1 MIQILSN
8 ETSEKI
14 AAGEVVERPAS
25 VIKELTENA
34 IDSGA
39 NEIFVDLENGGHSL
53 IKITDNGCGIS
64 RDELPIA
71 IQRFATSKITKFED
85 LFTINT
91 LGFRGEALPS
101 IGAISHLEIVSK
113 KRDEDFAYMIVV
125 EGGQVSETRE
135 ASGSDGTT
143 VTVTNLFYNTP
154 ARKKFQKTP
163 SNEISHIVKYLS
175 AMAVLRRDIHFRL
188 KNNGRIVFDYPIA
201 MNKKDCLKKIWG
213 IPTTDVM
220 KTFST
225 SCDSAKLT
233 GIICSPDVDR
243 SSRNEILF
251 TVNGRIIKNTQLIQA
266 VIEGY
271 APFLATKRY
280 PLAFVCME
288 IDPQTIDVNVHPAK
302 TEIHF
307 EEQQKIFGFVKH
319 AINETVK
326 AFRDPE
332 LIYTAETENGEIY
345 DTITGEIKES
355 TIDDFEQEK
364 RVYYQPQQRVT
375 RSKVT
380 KYLDELLKPVE
391 TTNIQDFIDD
401 EEDKFSKEQVVKEE
415 IKPVKDDV
423 ITPALNIENNTCI
436 VDKPIDKKENKNEFI
451 FECNYNFK
459 PLTQIFDTY
468 IAGEFNGEFILID
481 QHAAHEKIIYES
493 LNTKGN
499 EGNIQM
505 LLFPEI
511 LELSADKTEITKK
524 YLDYFK
530 ELGFDIADFGNNTF
544 KITAIPFFIEQG
556 EIKSFIDEIITSII
570 DETQNSQIIPLENLR
585 HMIACKSAI
594 KANKKLS
601 FDEMK
606 SLFAKLMTLKEPFFC
621 PHGRPVIHK
630 FTKFE
635 LEKLFKRKK

>member
-1 MIQILSN
+1 MIQILSS

-14 AAGEVVERPAS
+14 AAGEVVERPTS

-39 NEIFVDLENGGHSL
+39 TEIFVDLENGGHSL

-64 RDELPIA
+64 KDELPIA

-101 IGAISHLEIVSK
+101 IGAISHLEIISK
-113 KRDEDFAYMIVV
+113 QRDEDFAYMIAI
-125 EGGQVSETRE
+125 EGGQIVETRE

-188 KNNGRIVFDYPIA
+188 KNNNRIVFDYPIA
-201 MNKKDCLKKIWG
+201 MNKRDCLKKIWG

-225 SCDSAKLT
+225 SCNSAKLT

-251 TVNGRIIKNTQLIQA
+251 AVNGRIIKNTQLIQA

-271 APFLATKRY
+271 SPFLNTKRY
-280 PLAFVCME
+280 PLAFLSME

-326 AFRDPE
+326 SFRDPE

-355 TIDDFEQEK
+355 SLDNFEQEK
-364 RVYYQPQQRVT
+364 KIYYQPAQKV
-375 RSKVT
+375 SKNKVST
-380 KYLDELLKPVE
+380 YLDSMLKPIE
-391 TTNIQDFIDD
+391 TTNIQDFLDS
-401 EEDKFSKEQVVKEE
+401 EEDKFLKEQL
-415 IKPVKDDV
+415 I
-423 ITPALNIENNTCI
+423 
-436 VDKPIDKKENKNEFI
+436 KENIDTVQNNDEATSISKAESTNCIQKNKEIKNEFI
-451 FECNYNFK
+451 FEYNYNFT

-493 LNTKGN
+493 LNSKGDK
-499 EGNIQM
+499 GSIQI

-511 LELSADKTEITKK
+511 IELSNDKTEVTKK
-524 YLDYFK
+524 YLDYLK
-530 ELGFDIADFGNNTF
+530 ELGFDIEDFGNNTF
-544 KITAIPFFIEQG
+544 KITAVPFFVEKV

-570 DETQNSQIIPLENLR
+570 DETQNKELIPLENLR
-585 HMIACKSAI
+585 HLIACKSAI

-601 FDEMK
+601 LDEMK
-606 SLFAKLMTLKEPFFC
+606 SLFVILLTLKEPFFC

-630 FTKFE
+630 FTKYE
-635 LEKLFKRKK
+635 LEKIFKRKK

>member
-1 MIQILSN
+1 MIQILSS

-14 AAGEVVERPAS
+14 AAGEVVERPTS

-39 NEIFVDLENGGHSL
+39 TEIFVDLENGGHSL

-64 RDELPIA
+64 KDELPIA

-101 IGAISHLEIVSK
+101 IGAISHLEIISK
-113 KRDEDFAYMIVV
+113 QRDEDFAYMIAI
-125 EGGQVSETRE
+125 EGGQIVETRE

-188 KNNGRIVFDYPIA
+188 KNNNRIVFDYPIA
-201 MNKKDCLKKIWG
+201 MNKRDCLKKIWG

-225 SCDSAKLT
+225 SCNSAKLT

-251 TVNGRIIKNTQLIQA
+251 AVNGRIIKNTQLIQA

-271 APFLATKRY
+271 SPFLNTKRY
-280 PLAFVCME
+280 PLAFLSME

-326 AFRDPE
+326 SFRDPE

-355 TIDDFEQEK
+355 SLDNFEQEK
-364 RVYYQPQQRVT
+364 KIYYQPAQKV
-375 RSKVT
+375 SKNKVST
-380 KYLDELLKPVE
+380 YLDSMLKPIE
-391 TTNIQDFIDD
+391 TTNIQDFLDS
-401 EEDKFSKEQVVKEE
+401 EEDKFLKEQL
-415 IKPVKDDV
+415 I
-423 ITPALNIENNTCI
+423 
-436 VDKPIDKKENKNEFI
+436 KENIDTVQNNDEATSISKAESTNCIQKNKEIKNEFI
-451 FECNYNFK
+451 FEYNYNFT

-493 LNTKGN
+493 LNSKGDK
-499 EGNIQM
+499 GSIQI

-511 LELSADKTEITKK
+511 IELSNDKTEVTKK
-524 YLDYFK
+524 YLDYLK
-530 ELGFDIADFGNNTF
+530 ELGFDIEDFGNNTF
-544 KITAIPFFIEQG
+544 KITAVPFFVEKV

-570 DETQNSQIIPLENLR
+570 DETQNKELIPLENLR
-585 HMIACKSAI
+585 HLIACKSAI

-601 FDEMK
+601 LDEMK

-630 FTKFE
+630 FTKYE
-635 LEKLFKRKK
+635 LEKIFKRKK

>member
-1 MIQILSN
+1 MIQILSS

-39 NEIFVDLENGGHSL
+39 TEIFVDLENGGHSL

-64 RDELPIA
+64 KDELPIA

-101 IGAISHLEIVSK
+101 IGAISHLEIISK
-113 KRDEDFAYMIVV
+113 QRDEDFAYMIAV
-125 EGGQVSETRE
+125 EGGQIVETRE

-188 KNNGRIVFDYPIA
+188 KNNNRIVFDYPIA
-201 MNKKDCLKKIWG
+201 MNKRDCLKKIWG

-225 SCDSAKLT
+225 SCNSAKLT

-251 TVNGRIIKNTQLIQA
+251 AVNGRIIKNTQLIQA

-271 APFLATKRY
+271 SPFLNTKRY
-280 PLAFVCME
+280 PLAFLSME

-326 AFRDPE
+326 SFRDPE

-355 TIDDFEQEK
+355 SLDNFEQEK
-364 RVYYQPQQRVT
+364 KIYYQPAQKV
-375 RSKVT
+375 SKNKVST
-380 KYLDELLKPVE
+380 YLDSMLKPIE
-391 TTNIQDFIDD
+391 TTNIQDFLDS
-401 EEDKFSKEQVVKEE
+401 EEDKFLKEQL
-415 IKPVKDDV
+415 I
-423 ITPALNIENNTCI
+423 
-436 VDKPIDKKENKNEFI
+436 KENIDTVQKDETTTIPKTENTNCIPENKKIKNEFI
-451 FECNYNFK
+451 FEYNYDFK

-493 LNTKGN
+493 LNSKGDK
-499 EGNIQM
+499 GSIQI

-511 LELSADKTEITKK
+511 IELSNDKTEVTKK
-524 YLDYFK
+524 YLDYLK
-530 ELGFDIADFGNNTF
+530 ELGFDIEDFGNNTF
-544 KITAIPFFIEQG
+544 KITAVPFFVEKV

-570 DETQNSQIIPLENLR
+570 DETQNKELIPLENLR
-585 HMIACKSAI
+585 HLIACKSAI

-601 FDEMK
+601 LDEMK

-630 FTKFE
+630 FTKYE
-635 LEKLFKRKK
+635 LEKIFKRKK

>member
-14 AAGEVVERPAS
+14 AAGEVVERPTS

-39 NEIFVDLENGGHSL
+39 TEIFVDLENGGHSL

-64 RDELPIA
+64 KDELPIA

-101 IGAISHLEIVSK
+101 IGAISHLEIISK
-113 KRDEDFAYMIVV
+113 QRDEDFAYMIAI
-125 EGGQVSETRE
+125 EGGQIVETRE

-188 KNNGRIVFDYPIA
+188 KNNNRIVFDYPIA
-201 MNKKDCLKKIWG
+201 MNKRDCLKKIWG

-225 SCDSAKLT
+225 SCNSAKLT

-251 TVNGRIIKNTQLIQA
+251 AVNGRIIKNTQLIQA

-271 APFLATKRY
+271 SPFLNTKRY
-280 PLAFVCME
+280 PLAFLSME

-326 AFRDPE
+326 SFRDPE

-355 TIDDFEQEK
+355 SLDNFEQEK
-364 RVYYQPQQRVT
+364 KIYYQPAQKV
-375 RSKVT
+375 SKNKVST
-380 KYLDELLKPVE
+380 YLDSMLKPIE
-391 TTNIQDFIDD
+391 TTNIQDFLDS
-401 EEDKFSKEQVVKEE
+401 EEDKFLKEQL
-415 IKPVKDDV
+415 I
-423 ITPALNIENNTCI
+423 
-436 VDKPIDKKENKNEFI
+436 KENIDTVQNNDEATSISKAESTNCIQKNKEIKNEFI
-451 FECNYNFK
+451 FEYDYNFT

-493 LNTKGN
+493 LNSKGDK
-499 EGNIQM
+499 GSIQI

-511 LELSADKTEITKK
+511 IELSNDKTEVTKK

-530 ELGFDIADFGNNTF
+530 ELGFDIEDFGNNTF
-544 KITAIPFFIEQG
+544 KITAVPFFVEKV

-570 DETQNSQIIPLENLR
+570 DETQNKELIPLENLR
-585 HMIACKSAI
+585 HLIACKSAI

-601 FDEMK
+601 LDEMK

-630 FTKFE
+630 FTKYE
-635 LEKLFKRKK
+635 LEKIFKRKK

>member
-1 MIQILSN
+1 MIQILSS

-14 AAGEVVERPAS
+14 EAGEVIERPTS

-39 NEIFVDLENGGHSL
+39 TEIFVDLENGGHSL

-64 RDELPIA
+64 KDELPIA

-101 IGAISHLEIVSK
+101 IGAISHLEIISK
-113 KRDEDFAYMIVV
+113 QRDEDFAYMIAI
-125 EGGQVSETRE
+125 EGGQIVETRE

-188 KNNGRIVFDYPIA
+188 KNNNRIVFDYPIA
-201 MNKKDCLKKIWG
+201 MNKRDCLKKIWG

-225 SCDSAKLT
+225 SCNSAKLT

-251 TVNGRIIKNTQLIQA
+251 AVNGRIIKNTQLIQA

-271 APFLATKRY
+271 SPFLNTKRY
-280 PLAFVCME
+280 PLAFLSME

-326 AFRDPE
+326 SFRDPE

-355 TIDDFEQEK
+355 SLDNFEQEK
-364 RVYYQPQQRVT
+364 KIYYQPAQKV
-375 RSKVT
+375 SKNKVST
-380 KYLDELLKPVE
+380 YLDSMLKPIE
-391 TTNIQDFIDD
+391 TTNIQDFLDS
-401 EEDKFSKEQVVKEE
+401 EEDKFLKEQL
-415 IKPVKDDV
+415 I
-423 ITPALNIENNTCI
+423 
-436 VDKPIDKKENKNEFI
+436 KENIDTVQNNDEATSISKAESTNCIQKNKEIKNEFI
-451 FECNYNFK
+451 FEYDYNFT

-493 LNTKGN
+493 LNSKGDK
-499 EGNIQM
+499 GSIQI

-511 LELSADKTEITKK
+511 IELSNDKTEVTKK

-530 ELGFDIADFGNNTF
+530 ELGFDIEDFGNNTF
-544 KITAIPFFIEQG
+544 KITAVPFFVEKV

-570 DETQNSQIIPLENLR
+570 DETQNKELIPLENLR
-585 HMIACKSAI
+585 HLIACKSAI

-601 FDEMK
+601 LDEMK

-630 FTKFE
+630 FTKYE
-635 LEKLFKRKK
+635 LEKIFKRKK

>member
-1 MIQILSN
+1 MIQILSS

-14 AAGEVVERPAS
+14 AAGEVVERPTS

-39 NEIFVDLENGGHSL
+39 TEIFVDLENGGHSL

-64 RDELPIA
+64 KDELPIA

-101 IGAISHLEIVSK
+101 IGAISHLEIISK
-113 KRDEDFAYMIVV
+113 QRDEDFAYMIAI
-125 EGGQVSETRE
+125 EGGQIVETRE

-188 KNNGRIVFDYPIA
+188 KNNNRIVFDYPIA
-201 MNKKDCLKKIWG
+201 MNKRDCLKKIWG

-225 SCDSAKLT
+225 SCNSAKLT

-251 TVNGRIIKNTQLIQA
+251 AVNGRIIKNTQLIQA

-271 APFLATKRY
+271 SPFLNTKRY
-280 PLAFVCME
+280 PLAFLSME

-326 AFRDPE
+326 SFRDPE

-355 TIDDFEQEK
+355 SLDNFEQEK
-364 RVYYQPQQRVT
+364 KIYYQPAQKV
-375 RSKVT
+375 SKNKVST
-380 KYLDELLKPVE
+380 YLDSMLKPIE
-391 TTNIQDFIDD
+391 TTNIQDFLDS
-401 EEDKFSKEQVVKEE
+401 EEDKFLKEQL
-415 IKPVKDDV
+415 I
-423 ITPALNIENNTCI
+423 
-436 VDKPIDKKENKNEFI
+436 KENIDTVQNNDEATSISKAESTNCIQKNKEIKNEFI
-451 FECNYNFK
+451 FEYDYNFT

-493 LNTKGN
+493 LNSKGDK
-499 EGNIQM
+499 GSIQI

-511 LELSADKTEITKK
+511 IELSNDKTEVTKK
-524 YLDYFK
+524 YLDYLK
-530 ELGFDIADFGNNTF
+530 ELGFDIEDFGNNTF
-544 KITAIPFFIEQG
+544 KITAVPFFVEKV

-570 DETQNSQIIPLENLR
+570 DETQNKELIPLENLR
-585 HMIACKSAI
+585 HLIACKSAI

-601 FDEMK
+601 LDEMK

-630 FTKFE
+630 FTKYE
-635 LEKLFKRKK
+635 LEKIFKRKK

>member
-1 MIQILSN
+1 MIQILSS

-14 AAGEVVERPAS
+14 AAGEVVERPTS

-39 NEIFVDLENGGHSL
+39 TEIFVDLENGGHSL

-64 RDELPIA
+64 KDELPIA

-101 IGAISHLEIVSK
+101 IGAISHLEIISK
-113 KRDEDFAYMIVV
+113 QRDEDFAYMIAI
-125 EGGQVSETRE
+125 EGGQIVETRE

-188 KNNGRIVFDYPIA
+188 KNNNRIVFDYPIA
-201 MNKKDCLKKIWG
+201 MNKRDCLKKIWG

-225 SCDSAKLT
+225 SCNSAKLT

-251 TVNGRIIKNTQLIQA
+251 AVNGRIIKNTQLIQA

-271 APFLATKRY
+271 SPFLNTKRY
-280 PLAFVCME
+280 PLAFLSME

-326 AFRDPE
+326 SFRDPE

-355 TIDDFEQEK
+355 SLDNFEQEK
-364 RVYYQPQQRVT
+364 KIYYQPAQKV
-375 RSKVT
+375 SKNKVST
-380 KYLDELLKPVE
+380 YLDSMLKPIE
-391 TTNIQDFIDD
+391 TTNIQDFLDS
-401 EEDKFSKEQVVKEE
+401 EEDKFLKEQL
-415 IKPVKDDV
+415 I
-423 ITPALNIENNTCI
+423 
-436 VDKPIDKKENKNEFI
+436 KENIDTVQNNDEATSISKAESTNCIQKNKEIKNEFI
-451 FECNYNFK
+451 FEYDYNFT

-493 LNTKGN
+493 LNSKGDK
-499 EGNIQM
+499 GSIQI

-511 LELSADKTEITKK
+511 IELSNDKTEVTKK

-530 ELGFDIADFGNNTF
+530 ELGFDIEDFGNNTF
-544 KITAIPFFIEQG
+544 KITAVPFFVEKV

-570 DETQNSQIIPLENLR
+570 DETQNKELIPLENLR
-585 HMIACKSAI
+585 HLIACKSAI

-601 FDEMK
+601 LDEMK

-630 FTKFE
+630 FTKYE
-635 LEKLFKRKK
+635 LEKIFKRKK

>member
-39 NEIFVDLENGGHSL
+39 DEIFVDLENGGHSL

-64 RDELPIA
+64 KDELPIA

-85 LFTINT
+85 LFSINT

-101 IGAISHLEIVSK
+101 IGAISRLEIVSK

-125 EGGQVSETRE
+125 EGGQVIDTRE

-143 VTVTNLFYNTP
+143 VKVTNLFYNTP

-188 KNNGRIVFDYPIA
+188 KNNGRIIFDYPVA

-213 IPTTDVM
+213 IPSTDVM
-220 KTFST
+220 KSLSS
-225 SCDSAKLT
+225 SCPSAKLT

-243 SSRNEILF
+243 SSRNEIMF
-251 TVNGRIIKNTQLIQA
+251 CVNGRIIKNTQLIQA

-271 APFLATKRY
+271 SPFLATKKY
-280 PLAFVCME
+280 PLAFLSMD
-288 IDPQTIDVNVHPAK
+288 IDPDTIDVNVHPAK

-319 AINETVK
+319 VINETVK
-326 AFRDPE
+326 SFRDPE
-332 LIYTAETENGEIY
+332 FSYTAETENGEIY
-345 DTITGEIKES
+345 DTITGEIKEKS
-355 TIDDFEQEK
+355 IDDFENEK
-364 RVYYQPQQRVT
+364 KIYYQPIQ
-375 RSKVT
+375 KVT
-380 KYLDELLKPVE
+380 KNKVTTYLNSMLKPAE
-391 TTNIQDFIDD
+391 TVNIQDFIDD
-401 EEDKFSKEQVVKEE
+401 EEKRFSKEQQEKVEIVEE
-415 IKPVKDDV
+415 NKNNTD
-423 ITPALNIENNTCI
+423 NIEYIEQKTE
-436 VDKPIDKKENKNEFI
+436 KKIENKNEFI
-451 FECNYNFK
+451 FENNYNFI

-493 LNTKGN
+493 LNSTGN
-499 EGNIQM
+499 KGNIQF
-505 LLFPEI
+505 LLIPEI
-511 LELSADKTEITKK
+511 LELSSDKTEITKK

-530 ELGFDIADFGNNTF
+530 EIGFDIADFGNNTF
-544 KITAIPFFIEQG
+544 KITAVPFFIEQR
-556 EIKSFIDEIITSII
+556 EIKSFIDDIITSII
-570 DETQNSQIIPLENLR
+570 EETQNSQIIPLENLR
-585 HMIACKSAI
+585 HMVACKSAI

-630 FTKFE
+630 FTKYE

>member
-14 AAGEVVERPAS
+14 AAGEVVERPTS

-39 NEIFVDLENGGHSL
+39 TEIFVDLENGGHSL

-64 RDELPIA
+64 KDELPIA

-101 IGAISHLEIVSK
+101 IGAISHLEIISK
-113 KRDEDFAYMIVV
+113 QRDEDFAYMIAI
-125 EGGQVSETRE
+125 EGGQIVETRE

-188 KNNGRIVFDYPIA
+188 KNNNRIVFDYPIA
-201 MNKKDCLKKIWG
+201 MNKRDCLKKIWG

-225 SCDSAKLT
+225 SCNSAKLT

-251 TVNGRIIKNTQLIQA
+251 AVNGRIIKNTQLIQA

-271 APFLATKRY
+271 SPFLNTKRY
-280 PLAFVCME
+280 PLAFLSME

-326 AFRDPE
+326 SFRDPE

-355 TIDDFEQEK
+355 SLDNFEQEK
-364 RVYYQPQQRVT
+364 KIYYQPAQKV
-375 RSKVT
+375 SKNKVST
-380 KYLDELLKPVE
+380 YLDSMLKPIE
-391 TTNIQDFIDD
+391 TTNIQDFLDS
-401 EEDKFSKEQVVKEE
+401 EEDKFLKEQLIKE
-415 IKPVKDDV
+415 
-423 ITPALNIENNTCI
+423 NIDTVQNNDEATSISKAESTNCI
-436 VDKPIDKKENKNEFI
+436 QKNKENKNEFI
-451 FECNYNFK
+451 FEYDYNFT

-493 LNTKGN
+493 LNSKGDK
-499 EGNIQM
+499 GSIQI

-511 LELSADKTEITKK
+511 IELSNDKTEVTKK

-530 ELGFDIADFGNNTF
+530 ELGFDIEDFGNNTF
-544 KITAIPFFIEQG
+544 KITAVPFFVEKV

-570 DETQNSQIIPLENLR
+570 DETQNKELIPLENLR
-585 HMIACKSAI
+585 HLIACKSAI

-601 FDEMK
+601 LDEMK

-630 FTKFE
+630 FTKYE
-635 LEKLFKRKK
+635 LEKIFKRKK

>member
-14 AAGEVVERPAS
+14 AAGEVVERPTS

-39 NEIFVDLENGGHSL
+39 TEIFVDLENGGHSL

-64 RDELPIA
+64 KDELPIA

-85 LFTINT
+85 LFKINT

-101 IGAISHLEIVSK
+101 IGAISHLEIISK
-113 KRDEDFAYMIVV
+113 QRDEDFAYMIAI
-125 EGGQVSETRE
+125 EGGQIVETRE

-188 KNNGRIVFDYPIA
+188 KNNNRIVFDYPIA
-201 MNKKDCLKKIWG
+201 MNKRDCLKKIWG

-225 SCDSAKLT
+225 SCNSAKLT

-251 TVNGRIIKNTQLIQA
+251 AVNGRIIKNTQLIQA

-271 APFLATKRY
+271 SPFLNTKRY
-280 PLAFVCME
+280 PLAFLSME

-326 AFRDPE
+326 SFRDPE

-355 TIDDFEQEK
+355 CLDNFEQEK
-364 RVYYQPQQRVT
+364 KIYYQPAQKV
-375 RSKVT
+375 SKNKVST
-380 KYLDELLKPVE
+380 YLDSMLKPIE
-391 TTNIQDFIDD
+391 TTNIQDFLDS
-401 EEDKFSKEQVVKEE
+401 EEDKFLKEQL
-415 IKPVKDDV
+415 I
-423 ITPALNIENNTCI
+423 
-436 VDKPIDKKENKNEFI
+436 KENIDTVQNNDEATSISKAESTNCIQKNKEIKNEFI
-451 FECNYNFK
+451 FEYDYNFT

-493 LNTKGN
+493 LNSKGDK
-499 EGNIQM
+499 GSIQI

-511 LELSADKTEITKK
+511 IELSNDKTEVTKK

-530 ELGFDIADFGNNTF
+530 ELGFDIEDFGNNTF
-544 KITAIPFFIEQG
+544 KITAVPFFVEKV

-570 DETQNSQIIPLENLR
+570 DETQNKELIPLENLR
-585 HMIACKSAI
+585 HLIACKSAI

-601 FDEMK
+601 LDEMK

-630 FTKFE
+630 FTKYE
-635 LEKLFKRKK
+635 LEKIFKRKK

>member
-39 NEIFVDLENGGHSL
+39 DEIFVDLENGGHSL

-64 RDELPIA
+64 KDELPIA

-85 LFTINT
+85 LFSINT

-101 IGAISHLEIVSK
+101 IGAISRLEIVSK
-113 KRDEDFAYMIVV
+113 KRDEDFAYMIIV
-125 EGGQVSETRE
+125 EGGQVIDTRE

-143 VTVTNLFYNTP
+143 VKVTNLFYNTP

-188 KNNGRIVFDYPIA
+188 KNNGRIIFDYPVA

-213 IPTTDVM
+213 IPSTDVM
-220 KTFST
+220 KSLSS
-225 SCDSAKLT
+225 SCPSAKLT

-243 SSRNEILF
+243 SSRNEIMF
-251 TVNGRIIKNTQLIQA
+251 CVNGRIIKNTQLIQA

-271 APFLATKRY
+271 SPFLATKKY
-280 PLAFVCME
+280 PLAFLSMD
-288 IDPQTIDVNVHPAK
+288 IDPNTIDVNVHPAK

-319 AINETVK
+319 VINETVK
-326 AFRDPE
+326 SFRDPE
-332 LIYTAETENGEIY
+332 FSYTAETENGEIY
-345 DTITGEIKES
+345 DTITGEIKEKS
-355 TIDDFEQEK
+355 IDDFENEK
-364 RVYYQPQQRVT
+364 KIYYQPIQ
-375 RSKVT
+375 KVT
-380 KYLDELLKPVE
+380 KNKVTTYLNSMLKPAE
-391 TTNIQDFIDD
+391 TVNIQDFIDD
-401 EEDKFSKEQVVKEE
+401 EEKRFSKEQQEKVEIVEE
-415 IKPVKDDV
+415 NKNNTD
-423 ITPALNIENNTCI
+423 NIEYIEQKTE
-436 VDKPIDKKENKNEFI
+436 KKIENKNEFI
-451 FECNYNFK
+451 FENNYNFI

-493 LNTKGN
+493 LNSTGN
-499 EGNIQM
+499 KGNIQF
-505 LLFPEI
+505 LLIPEI
-511 LELSADKTEITKK
+511 LELSSDKTEITKK

-530 ELGFDIADFGNNTF
+530 EIGFDIADFGNNTF
-544 KITAIPFFIEQG
+544 KITAVPFFIEQR
-556 EIKSFIDEIITSII
+556 EIKSFIDDIITSII
-570 DETQNSQIIPLENLR
+570 EETQNSQIIPLENLR
-585 HMIACKSAI
+585 HMVACKSAI

-630 FTKFE
+630 FTKYE

>member
-1 MIQILSN
+1 MIQILSS

-14 AAGEVVERPAS
+14 AAGEVVERPTS

-39 NEIFVDLENGGHSL
+39 TEIFVDLENGGHSL

-64 RDELPIA
+64 KDELPIA

-101 IGAISHLEIVSK
+101 IGAISHLEIISK
-113 KRDEDFAYMIVV
+113 QRDEDFAYMIAI
-125 EGGQVSETRE
+125 EGGQIVETRE

-188 KNNGRIVFDYPIA
+188 KNNNRIVFDYPIA
-201 MNKKDCLKKIWG
+201 MNKRDCLKKIWG

-225 SCDSAKLT
+225 SCNSAKLT

-251 TVNGRIIKNTQLIQA
+251 AVNGRIIKNTQLIQA

-271 APFLATKRY
+271 SPFLNTKRY
-280 PLAFVCME
+280 PLAFLSME

-326 AFRDPE
+326 SFRDPE

-355 TIDDFEQEK
+355 SLDNFEQEK
-364 RVYYQPQQRVT
+364 KIYYQPAQKV
-375 RSKVT
+375 SKNKVST
-380 KYLDELLKPVE
+380 YLDSMLKPIE
-391 TTNIQDFIDD
+391 TTNIQDFLDS
-401 EEDKFSKEQVVKEE
+401 EEDKFLKEQL
-415 IKPVKDDV
+415 I
-423 ITPALNIENNTCI
+423 
-436 VDKPIDKKENKNEFI
+436 KENIDTVQNNDEATSISKAESTNCIQKNKEIKNEFI
-451 FECNYNFK
+451 FEYDYNFT

-468 IAGEFNGEFILID
+468 IAGEFNGEFILIARSNTVVMPKYGVSNITD
-481 QHAAHEKIIYES
+481 EQWALLQVEFEK
-493 LNTKGN
+493 
-499 EGNIQM
+499 
-505 LLFPEI
+505 LLKFSGVNQI
-511 LELSADKTEITKK
+511 GLSS
-524 YLDYFK
+524 
-530 ELGFDIADFGNNTF
+530 FDIAKLMRERWEEIVSISLPSSHSNISSSSSMSFF
-544 KITAIPFFIEQG
+544 AQQEKQIPQKDKKFWLRA
-556 EIKSFIDEIITSII
+556 DTEIIINGATEPDASLTLKGQPI
-570 DETQNSQIIPLENLR
+570 
-585 HMIACKSAI
+585 
-594 KANKKLS
+594 KLS
-601 FDEMK
+601 TDGSFSVRFYLPNGEDKYTIEAVSSDGTMK
-606 SLFAKLMTLKEPFFC
+606 KSITFEISKK
-621 PHGRPVIHK
+621 
-630 FTKFE
+630 TK
-635 LEKLFKRKK
+635 

>member
-39 NEIFVDLENGGHSL
+39 DEIFVDLENGGHSL

-64 RDELPIA
+64 KDELPIA

-85 LFTINT
+85 LFSINT

-101 IGAISHLEIVSK
+101 IGAISRLEIVSK
-113 KRDEDFAYMIVV
+113 KRDEDFAYMIIV
-125 EGGQVSETRE
+125 EGGQVIDTRE

-143 VTVTNLFYNTP
+143 VKVTNLFYNTP

-188 KNNGRIVFDYPIA
+188 KNNGRIIFDYPVA

-213 IPTTDVM
+213 IPSTDVM
-220 KTFST
+220 KSLSS
-225 SCDSAKLT
+225 SCPSAKLT

-243 SSRNEILF
+243 SSRNEIMF
-251 TVNGRIIKNTQLIQA
+251 CVNGRIIKNTQLIQA

-271 APFLATKRY
+271 SPFLATKKY
-280 PLAFVCME
+280 PLVFLSMD
-288 IDPQTIDVNVHPAK
+288 IDPNTIDVNVHPAK

-319 AINETVK
+319 VINETVK
-326 AFRDPE
+326 SFRDPE
-332 LIYTAETENGEIY
+332 FSYTAETENGEIY
-345 DTITGEIKES
+345 DTITGEIKEKS
-355 TIDDFEQEK
+355 IDDFENEK
-364 RVYYQPQQRVT
+364 KIYYQPIQ
-375 RSKVT
+375 KVT
-380 KYLDELLKPVE
+380 KNKVTTYLNSMLKPAE
-391 TTNIQDFIDD
+391 TVNIQDFIDD
-401 EEDKFSKEQVVKEE
+401 EEKRFSKEQQEKVEIVEE
-415 IKPVKDDV
+415 NKNNTD
-423 ITPALNIENNTCI
+423 NIEYIEQKTE
-436 VDKPIDKKENKNEFI
+436 KKIENKNEFI
-451 FECNYNFK
+451 FENNYNFI

-493 LNTKGN
+493 LNSTGN
-499 EGNIQM
+499 KGNIQF
-505 LLFPEI
+505 LLIPEI
-511 LELSADKTEITKK
+511 LELSSDKTEITKK

-530 ELGFDIADFGNNTF
+530 EIGFDIADFGNNTF
-544 KITAIPFFIEQG
+544 KITAVPFFIEQR
-556 EIKSFIDEIITSII
+556 EIKSFIDDIITSII
-570 DETQNSQIIPLENLR
+570 EETQNSQIIPLENLR
-585 HMIACKSAI
+585 HMVACKSAI

-630 FTKFE
+630 FTKYE

>member
-39 NEIFVDLENGGHSL
+39 DEIFVDLENGGHSL

-64 RDELPIA
+64 KDELPIA

-85 LFTINT
+85 LFSINT

-101 IGAISHLEIVSK
+101 IGAISRLEIVSK

-125 EGGQVSETRE
+125 EGGQVIDTRE

-143 VTVTNLFYNTP
+143 VKVTNLFYNTP

-188 KNNGRIVFDYPIA
+188 KNNGRIIFDYPVA

-213 IPTTDVM
+213 IPSTDVM
-220 KTFST
+220 KSLSS
-225 SCDSAKLT
+225 SCPSAKLT

-243 SSRNEILF
+243 SSRNEIMF
-251 TVNGRIIKNTQLIQA
+251 CVNGRIIKNTQLIQA

-271 APFLATKRY
+271 SPFLATKKY
-280 PLAFVCME
+280 PLAFLSMD
-288 IDPQTIDVNVHPAK
+288 IDPNTIDVNVHPAK

-319 AINETVK
+319 VINETVK
-326 AFRDPE
+326 SFRDPE
-332 LIYTAETENGEIY
+332 FSYTAETENGEIY
-345 DTITGEIKES
+345 DTITGEIKEKS
-355 TIDDFEQEK
+355 IDDFENEK
-364 RVYYQPQQRVT
+364 KIYYQPIQ
-375 RSKVT
+375 KVT
-380 KYLDELLKPVE
+380 KNKVTTYLNSMLKPAE
-391 TTNIQDFIDD
+391 TVNIQDFIDD
-401 EEDKFSKEQVVKEE
+401 EEKRFSKEQQEKVEIVEE
-415 IKPVKDDV
+415 NKNNTD
-423 ITPALNIENNTCI
+423 NIEYIEQKTE
-436 VDKPIDKKENKNEFI
+436 KKIENKNEFI
-451 FECNYNFK
+451 FENNYNFI

-468 IAGEFNGEFILID
+468 IAGEFNGEFILVD

-493 LNTKGN
+493 LNSTGN
-499 EGNIQM
+499 KGNIQ
-505 LLFPEI
+505 LLLIPEI
-511 LELSADKTEITKK
+511 LELSSDKTEITKK

-530 ELGFDIADFGNNTF
+530 EIGFDIADFGNNTF
-544 KITAIPFFIEQG
+544 KITAVPFFIEQR

-570 DETQNSQIIPLENLR
+570 EETQNSQIIPLENLR
-585 HMIACKSAI
+585 HMVACKSAI

-630 FTKFE
+630 FTKYE

>member
-39 NEIFVDLENGGHSL
+39 DEIFVDLENGGHSL

-64 RDELPIA
+64 KDELPIA

-85 LFTINT
+85 LFSINT

-101 IGAISHLEIVSK
+101 IGAISRLEIVSK

-125 EGGQVSETRE
+125 EGGQVIDTRE

-143 VTVTNLFYNTP
+143 VKVTNLFYNTP

-188 KNNGRIVFDYPIA
+188 KNNGRIIFDYPVA

-213 IPTTDVM
+213 IPSTDVM
-220 KTFST
+220 KSLSS
-225 SCDSAKLT
+225 SCPSAKLT

-243 SSRNEILF
+243 SSRNEIMF
-251 TVNGRIIKNTQLIQA
+251 CVNGRIIKNTQLIQA

-271 APFLATKRY
+271 SPFLATKKY
-280 PLAFVCME
+280 PLAFLSMD
-288 IDPQTIDVNVHPAK
+288 IDPNTIDVNVHPAK

-319 AINETVK
+319 VINETVK
-326 AFRDPE
+326 SFRDPE
-332 LIYTAETENGEIY
+332 FSYTAETENGEIY
-345 DTITGEIKES
+345 DTITGEIKEKS
-355 TIDDFEQEK
+355 IDDFENEK
-364 RVYYQPQQRVT
+364 KIYYQPIQ
-375 RSKVT
+375 KVT
-380 KYLDELLKPVE
+380 KNKVTTYLNSMLKPAE
-391 TTNIQDFIDD
+391 TVNIQDFIDD
-401 EEDKFSKEQVVKEE
+401 EEKRFSKEQQEKVEIVEE
-415 IKPVKDDV
+415 NKNNTD
-423 ITPALNIENNTCI
+423 NIEYIEQKTE
-436 VDKPIDKKENKNEFI
+436 KKIENKNEFI
-451 FECNYNFK
+451 FENNYNFI

-493 LNTKGN
+493 LNSTGN
-499 EGNIQM
+499 KGNIQF
-505 LLFPEI
+505 LLIPEI
-511 LELSADKTEITKK
+511 LELSSDKTEITKK

-530 ELGFDIADFGNNTF
+530 EIGFDIADFGNNTF
-544 KITAIPFFIEQG
+544 KITAVPFFIEQR
-556 EIKSFIDEIITSII
+556 EIKSFIDDIITSII
-570 DETQNSQIIPLENLR
+570 EETQNSQIIPLENLR
-585 HMIACKSAI
+585 HMVACKSAI

-630 FTKFE
+630 FTKYE

>member
-1 MIQILSN
+1 MIQILSS

-14 AAGEVVERPAS
+14 AAGEVVERPTS

-39 NEIFVDLENGGHSL
+39 TEIFVDLENGGHSL

-64 RDELPIA
+64 KEELPIA

-101 IGAISHLEIVSK
+101 IGAISHLEIISK
-113 KRDEDFAYMIVV
+113 QRDEDFAYMIAI
-125 EGGQVSETRE
+125 EGGQIVETRE

-188 KNNGRIVFDYPIA
+188 KNNNRIVFDYPIA
-201 MNKKDCLKKIWG
+201 MNKRDCLKKIWG

-225 SCDSAKLT
+225 SCNSAKLT

-251 TVNGRIIKNTQLIQA
+251 AVNGRIIKNTQLIQA

-271 APFLATKRY
+271 SPFLNTKRY
-280 PLAFVCME
+280 PLAFLSME

-326 AFRDPE
+326 SFRDPE

-355 TIDDFEQEK
+355 SLDNFEQEK
-364 RVYYQPQQRVT
+364 KIYYQPAQKV
-375 RSKVT
+375 SKNKVST
-380 KYLDELLKPVE
+380 YLDSMLKPIE
-391 TTNIQDFIDD
+391 TTNIQDFLDS
-401 EEDKFSKEQVVKEE
+401 EEDKFLKEQLTKE
-415 IKPVKDDV
+415 
-423 ITPALNIENNTCI
+423 NIDTVQNNDEATSISKAESTNCI
-436 VDKPIDKKENKNEFI
+436 QKNKENKNEFI
-451 FECNYNFK
+451 FEYDYNFT

-493 LNTKGN
+493 LNSKGDK
-499 EGNIQM
+499 GSIQI

-511 LELSADKTEITKK
+511 IELSNDKTEVTKK

-530 ELGFDIADFGNNTF
+530 ELGFDIEDFGNNTF
-544 KITAIPFFIEQG
+544 KITAVPFFIEKV

-570 DETQNSQIIPLENLR
+570 DETQNKEIIPLENLR

-601 FDEMK
+601 LNEIK

-630 FTKFE
+630 FTKSE
-635 LEKLFKRKK
+635 LEKIFKRKK

>member
-1 MIQILSN
+1 MIQILSS

-39 NEIFVDLENGGHSL
+39 DEIFVDLENGGHSL

-64 RDELPIA
+64 KDELPIA

-85 LFTINT
+85 LFSINT

-101 IGAISHLEIVSK
+101 IGAISRLEIVSK
-113 KRDEDFAYMIVV
+113 KKDEDFAYMIVV
-125 EGGQVSETRE
+125 EGGQVVDTRE

-143 VTVTNLFYNTP
+143 VKVTNLFYNTP

-163 SNEISHIVKYLS
+163 SNEISHIVKFLS

-188 KNNGRIVFDYPIA
+188 KNNGRIIFDYPVA

-213 IPTTDVM
+213 IPSTDVM
-220 KTFST
+220 KSLSS

-243 SSRNEILF
+243 SSRNEIMF
-251 TVNGRIIKNTQLIQA
+251 CVNGRIIKNTQLIQA

-271 APFLATKRY
+271 SPFLATKKY
-280 PLAFVCME
+280 PLAFITME
-288 IDPQTIDVNVHPAK
+288 IDPNTIDVNVHPAK

-326 AFRDPE
+326 SFRDPGF
-332 LIYTAETENGEIY
+332 IYTAETENGEIY
-345 DTITGEIKES
+345 DTITGEIKEKS
-355 TIDDFEQEK
+355 IDDFDNEK
-364 RVYYQPQQRVT
+364 KVFYMPPQKVT
-375 RSKVT
+375 KSKVT
-380 KYLDELLKPVE
+380 TYLNSMLKPVE
-391 TTNIQDFIDD
+391 TISIQDFIDD
-401 EEDKFSKEQVVKEE
+401 EENRFSKEQQEREKIEE
-415 IKPVKDDV
+415 EKNNND
-423 ITPALNIENNTCI
+423 NIEYIEKKIEKNTN
-436 VDKPIDKKENKNEFI
+436 DKKEFI
-451 FECNYNFK
+451 FENNYNFI

-493 LNTKGN
+493 LNTKEN
-499 EGNIQM
+499 KGNIQI

-511 LELSADKTEITKK
+511 LELSSDKTEIAKK

-530 ELGFDIADFGNNTF
+530 ELGFDITDFGNNTF
-544 KITAIPFFIEQG
+544 KITAVPFFIEQR
-556 EIKSFIDEIITSII
+556 EIKSFIDDIITSII
-570 DETQNSQIIPLENLR
+570 EETQNSQIIPLENLR
-585 HMIACKSAI
+585 HMVACKSAI

-601 FDEMK
+601 IDEMK

-630 FTKFE
+630 FTKYE